1 MKTICNV
8 ITFLLLAVCVES
20 VAHAQAQDKM
30 SWSVQ
35 SSLRSFLTFANP
47 AYSHS
52 VSSVATLY
60 LSSAAR
66 DAKTEEDF
74 KALMVASRILYCQ
87 KVLENL
93 NYSTP
98 NYSQIKSD
106 FESELKN
113 DMTSLKKATE

>member
-1 MKTICNV
+1 MRTILNV
-8 ITFLLLAVCVES
+8 ITLALLAVCVEG
-20 VAHAQAQDKM
+20 VAHAQEQDRL

-35 SSLRSFLTFANP
+35 SSLRSFLT
-47 AYSHS
+47 YSTSTYYHS
-52 VSSVATLY
+52 VSSMATMY

-87 KVLENL
+87 KVLEDL
-93 NYSTP
+93 TYSTP
-98 NYSQIKSD
+98 NYSQVKSD

-113 DMTSLKKATE
+113 DVASLKKATE